1 MQNPLKHTSKQ
12 LPYQAP
18 YGYFESL
25 EARTF
30 AKIAAKPR
38 VKSLW
43 QGYLAYAGVAL
54 LLLVASYAGWQSQQ
68 PATTQDLQQQLSQ
81 IDHEAKADYLLNHS
95 DPYALYEL
103 NDLETPAAADWLP
116 ALEPD
121 EALLWLEADN
131 FETLMTE
138 L

>member
-1 MQNPLKHTSKQ
+1 MQNPLKHTSKE

-25 EARTF
+25 EARTL
-30 AKIAAKPR
+30 AKIAAKPAP
-38 VKSLW
+38 KSLW
-43 QGYLAYAGVAL
+43 QGYLAYAGLAL
-54 LLLVASYAGWQSQQ
+54 LLLVAGYAGWQSQQ
-68 PATTQDLQQQLSQ
+68 PATTQDLQQVLSQ

-95 DPYALYEL
+95 DPYDFYQLV
-103 NDLETPAAADWLP
+103 DQAAPLANDWLP

>member
-1 MQNPLKHTSKQ
+1 MQNPLKHTSKE

-30 AKIAAKPR
+30 AKIAAKPAA
-38 VKSLW
+38 KPLW
-43 QGYLAYAGVAL
+43 QGYLAYAGLAL

-68 PATTQDLQQQLSQ
+68 PANPQDLQQLLSQ

-95 DPYALYEL
+95 DPYALYQL
-103 NDLETPAAADWLP
+103 VDQQAPLADDWLP

-121 EALLWLEADN
+121 EALFWLEADN

>member
-1 MQNPLKHTSKQ
+1 MQNPLKHTSKE

-30 AKIAAKPR
+30 AKIAAKPAA
-38 VKSLW
+38 KPLW
-43 QGYLAYAGVAL
+43 QGYWAYAGVAL

-68 PATTQDLQQQLSQ
+68 PTTQDWEQLLSEMAH
-81 IDHEAKADYLLNHS
+81 DTKADYLLNHS
-95 DPYALYEL
+95 DPYALYHL
-103 NDLETPAAADWLP
+103 VDQQAPLADDWLP

>member
-30 AKIAAKPR
+30 AKIATKPAP
-38 VKSLW
+38 KSLW

-54 LLLVASYAGWQSQQ
+54 LLLVAGYAGWQSQQ
-68 PATTQDLQQQLSQ
+68 PANPQDLQQLLSQ

-95 DPYALYEL
+95 DPYALYQL
-103 NDLETPAAADWLP
+103 VDQAAPLADDWLP

-121 EALLWLEADN
+121 EALLWLESDN

>member
-1 MQNPLKHTSKQ
+1 MQNPLKHTSKE

-30 AKIAAKPR
+30 AKIAAKPAA
-38 VKSLW
+38 KPLW

-68 PATTQDLQQQLSQ
+68 PATPDWEQLLSEMAH
-81 IDHEAKADYLLNHS
+81 DTKADYLLNHS
-95 DPYALYEL
+95 DPYALYQL
-103 NDLETPAAADWLP
+103 VDQQAPLADDWLP

>member
-1 MQNPLKHTSKQ
+1 MQNPLKHTTKE

-30 AKIAAKPR
+30 AKIAAKPAA
-38 VKSLW
+38 KPLW
-43 QGYLAYAGVAL
+43 QGYLAYAGVAV

-68 PATTQDLQQQLSQ
+68 TSTNDWEQLLSEMEH
-81 IDHEAKADYLLNHS
+81 DTKADYLLNHS
-95 DPYALYEL
+95 DPYALYQL
-103 NDLETPAAADWLP
+103 VDQQAPLADDWLP

>member
-1 MQNPLKHTSKQ
+1 MQNPLKHTSKE

-25 EARTF
+25 EARTL
-30 AKIAAKPR
+30 AKIAAKPAA
-38 VKSLW
+38 KPLW

-68 PATTQDLQQQLSQ
+68 PATHDWEQLLSEMAH
-81 IDHEAKADYLLNHS
+81 DTKADYLLNHS
-95 DPYALYEL
+95 DPYALYQL
-103 NDLETPAAADWLP
+103 VDQQAPLADDWLP

>member
-1 MQNPLKHTSKQ
+1 MQNPLKHTSKE

-30 AKIAAKPR
+30 AKIAAKPAA
-38 VKSLW
+38 KPLW
-43 QGYLAYAGVAL
+43 QGYLAYAGVAV

-68 PATTQDLQQQLSQ
+68 TSTNDWEQLLSEMEH
-81 IDHEAKADYLLNHS
+81 DTKADYLLNHS
-95 DPYALYEL
+95 DPYALYQL
-103 NDLETPAAADWLP
+103 VDQQAPLADDWLP
-116 ALEPD
+116 VLEPD